1 MFSYFSNAAP
11 KMVLI
16 VALLYPG
23 SLLASPIVKEYA
35 EICDASA
42 AIAMGRDHFVV
53 ANDEENT
60 LRVYKRGVVKSV
72 LAYNLDDFAKADP
85 KRPEM
90 DLEGAAKIGNRAYW
104 ITSHGANKKGKD
116 RPGRHRFFATDL
128 GFKDGHPVIT
138 PQGEVYV
145 DLLDDLA
152 AEPQLKKY
160 DLAYAAQIAPK
171 DHGGLNIEGLAASK
185 DDGLLIGFRNP
196 LPGGKALIVALKNPD
211 AIISGKKP
219 IIGAVRELSLGG
231 LGIRSMDRV
240 GDTLWI
246 VAGPR
251 GGGPSDGGEKSRL
264 FTLKDGFEPIDSGV
278 DFGDLNPEALYVTKT
293 GIQVLSDDGTR
304 RIDGSKCKSIEDKR
318 FRAIEV
324 TP

>member
-1 MFSYFSNAAP
+1 
-11 KMVLI
+11 MVLAMFL
-16 VALLYPG
+16 VVVLLCPG
-23 SLLASPIVKEYA
+23 ALLASSVMKQGEYH

-42 AIAMGRDHFVV
+42 AIAMGMDHFVV

-72 LAYNLDDFAKADP
+72 LAYNLDDFAKANH

-90 DLEGAAKIGNRAYW
+90 DLEGAARIGNRAYW
-104 ITSHGANKKGKD
+104 ITSHGANKNGKD
-116 RPGRHRFFATDL
+116 RPGRHRFFATNL

-138 PQGEVYV
+138 PQGQVYV

-152 AEPQLKKY
+152 AEPRLKKY

-185 DDGLLIGFRNP
+185 DGGLLIGFRNP
-196 LPGGKALIVALKNPD
+196 LPGGKALVVALKNPD
-211 AIISGKKP
+211 GIIFGKKP

-246 VAGPR
+246 IAGPR
-251 GGGPSDGGEKSRL
+251 DGGEKSRL
-264 FTLKDGFEPIDSGV
+264 FTLKDGFDPIDSGV
-278 DFGDLNPEALYVTKT
+278 DFGDLNPEALYVTKAGIGA

-318 FRAIEV
+318 FRAIAV
-324 TP
+324 TPLAQN